1 MRRSAVK
8 PMKNMAVPTTVFH
21 SFVLLF
27 ISAKL
32 SLNLRRY
39 TEERKD
45 SAAGIEDPRLEVE
58 LHNKAGGKERKMH
71 EVCAG
76 WKKPEILI

>member
-8 PMKNMAVPTTVFH
+8 PMKNMAMPTTVFH

-45 SAAGIEDPRLEVE
+45 SAAGIEDPCLEVE
-58 LHNKAGGKERKMH
+58 LHNKAGWGGGGGLAWGEGKED
-71 EVCAG
+71 A
-76 WKKPEILI
+76 